1 MLKNI
6 KEPLLFPPNKPIF
19 FLEYLSDDLNKLF
32 PFLNSSFKINS
43 VISLIS
49 MTFLIFFLN
58 FAIYLLLFLTFN
70 GESLDFSIPVKV
82 LIDFG
87 ANVPFLIRKGE
98 LWRVFTANFLHLN
111 FFHLFSNMSILL
123 IIGSG
128 MEKVIGKVNFLIVYI
143 SSGVIGFI
151 LSSLNYKFTSVGA
164 SGAVL
169 GIMAIYLSYF
179 LLNYREISEFPFVK
193 FCFWIFI
200 ITLFAS
206 NIIFE
211 LIYWDVFDHFNHL
224 GGFSNGFL
232 LGNIIL
238 KPYVL
243 SERKRKLK
251 FFSCILFLF
260 LFISNF
266 ILIIFL
272 LILLKSN
279 SKSTPHPFFS
289 LL

>member
-6 KEPLLFPPNKPIF
+6 KEPLLFSSNKPIF
-19 FLEYLSDDLNKLF
+19 FLEFLSNDLNKLF
-32 PFLNSSFKINS
+32 PFLVNSFKIKS
-43 VISLIS
+43 IISLTS
-49 MTFLIFFLN
+49 MTFFIFFLN
-58 FAIYLLLFLTFN
+58 FAIYLFLLLCFN
-70 GESLDFSIPVKV
+70 GEALDFSIPVKV

-98 LWRVFTANFLHLN
+98 LWRLFTANFLHLN

-128 MEKVIGKVNFLIVYI
+128 MEKVIGKIHFLIVYI
-143 SSGVIGFI
+143 SSGVLGFI
-151 LSSLNYKFTSVGA
+151 LSSLNYKFTSIGA

-179 LLNYREISEFPFVK
+179 LLNYREIAEFPFVK
-193 FCFWIFI
+193 FCFWMFI
-200 ITLFAS
+200 ITLISS

-211 LIYWDVFDHFNHL
+211 LIYWDIFDHFNHL

-232 LGNIIL
+232 LGNIII

-243 SERKRKLK
+243 SERKSKLK
-251 FFSCILFLF
+251 FLSCIMVLL
-260 LFISNF
+260 LYISNF
-266 ILIIFL
+266 VLIIY
-272 LILLKSN
+272 
-279 SKSTPHPFFS
+279 
-289 LL
+289 